1 MKKEPAVYFVAL
13 KALFKKDGQVLF
25 LKRTESGNFDLPG
38 GRIDTDELETSLEEI
53 LSREIREELGEK
65 IAYRIGRPLF
75 TYRQQY
81 FGKGGPDIF
90 MIVHEVELLDGEI
103 KLSDEHNEF
112 VWVDPKT
119 FVMDASKVFSK
130 EEYAAYQKYLFQNKF

>member
-1 MKKEPAVYFVAL
+1 MKKSPAVYYVAL
-13 KALFKKDGQVLF
+13 KALFKKDGRVLF

-38 GRIDTDELETSLEEI
+38 GRIDTDEYATPLEEI
-53 LSREIREELGEK
+53 LRREIREELGEK
-65 IAYRIGRPLF
+65 ISYHIGRPLF

-90 MIVHEVELLDGEI
+90 MIVHEVELLGGEI
-103 KLSDEHNEF
+103 ELSDEHNEY
-112 VWVDPKT
+112 VWIDLQN
-119 FVMDASKVFSK
+119 FVMDESKVFSK